1 MALIHHPDKGSVSK
15 KSSADKFSVIHQAY
29 SVLSKPELRCKYDAE
44 GSEVIF
50 ARATSIA
57 AEWENFLKITTADQI
72 NNAAD
77 TYKGS
82 ADEKT
87 DILKEFVN
95 GKGSIIHVLNT
106 VPFIRKEDAW
116 RIIDIVQRAIL
127 SEEIPHFPIK
137 KLPKN
142 Y

>member
-1 MALIHHPDKGSVSK
+1 MALIRHPDKSSDSNE
-15 KSSADKFSVIHQAY
+15 SSADKFNVIHQAY
-29 SVLSKPELRCKYDAE
+29 SVLSEPELRCKYDAE
-44 GSEVIF
+44 GSKVIF
-50 ARATSIA
+50 ARSTSIA

-95 GKGSIIHVLNT
+95 GKGSMVHILNT
-106 VPFIRKEDAW
+106 VPFMRKEDEC
-116 RIIDIVQRAIL
+116 RVKTIIQKAIL
-127 SEEIPHFPIK
+127 SEEIPRIAIK